1 MIMEMCSISEQTK
14 NKKWKAGKKKKSST
28 EDGDYED
35 EVNYEEEMNEA
46 DSEKYFQDNREHYIS
61 TL

>member
-14 NKKWKAGKKKKSST
+14 NKKWKAGKKKKKSST

-35 EVNYEEEMNEA
+35 EVN
-46 DSEKYFQDNREHYIS
+46 
-61 TL
+61 